1 MYKTVV
7 GVDGMMC
14 SMCEAHV
21 SEAIKKAF
29 PEARSVKSNRRTK
42 QAVILSDS
50 PLEEGPVRRA
60 IDATGY
66 ETLTFCCVP
75 YEKKGGFL
83 SRLFGGCCA

>member
-21 SEAIKKAF
+21 SEVVKKTF
-29 PEARSVKSNRRTK
+29 PQAKSVKSNRRTK
-42 QAVILSDS
+42 QTVILSET

-60 IDATGY
+60 IDAAGY
-66 ETLTFCCVP
+66 ETLTFCCAP
-75 YEKKGGFL
+75 YEKKGCFL
-83 SRLFGGCCA
+83 SRLFGRSCA